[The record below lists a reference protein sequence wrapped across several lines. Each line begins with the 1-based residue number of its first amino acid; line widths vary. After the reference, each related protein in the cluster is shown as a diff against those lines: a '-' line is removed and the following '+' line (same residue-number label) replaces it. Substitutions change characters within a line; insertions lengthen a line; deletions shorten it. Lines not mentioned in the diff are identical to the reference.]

1 MNKKLKMLV
10 LTFNADKRIEEDA
23 SKLRGYIGNKFSQYP
38 ILHHHLTGE
47 KSLYTYPKVQY
58 KIIDGNAVLV
68 GINEGADVLKEISG
82 EIEMFTLDKNLY
94 KVKSIQM
101 NQMNAELGE
110 CRENHYY
117 KFLTS
122 WIGLNPENYKK
133 YKMMH
138 ELKERKLLLNN
149 ILVGNILSMCKGFDF
164 VVSKNLYVHSL
175 LNEEKTSYKAV
186 PMIGFTG
193 EFKINFIIPDF
204 LGIGKG
210 VSQGFGTIKRNTQTH

>member
-1 MNKKLKMLV
+1 MSKNLKTLV
-10 LTFNADKRIEEDA
+10 LTLKTDKTIRED
-23 SKLRGYIGNKFSQYP
+23 SNKLRGYIGNKFSQYP

-47 KSLYTYPKVQY
+47 QSLYTYPKVQY
-58 KIIDGNAVLV
+58 KIIDGNAILV
-68 GINEGADVLKEISG
+68 GINEGADVLKEISDK
-82 EIEMFTLDKNLY
+82 IEMLIFGKNLY
-94 KVKSIQM
+94 KVNSIQM

-117 KFLTS
+117 RFLTP

-133 YKMMH
+133 YKMMQ

-149 ILVGNILSMCKGFDF
+149 IIVGNILSMCKGFDF
-164 VVSKNLYVHSL
+164 VVTKNIYVHSL
-175 LNEEKTSYKAV
+175 LNEEKTVYKAI

-193 EFKINFIIPDF
+193 EFKINFKIPDF

-210 VSQGFGTIKRNTQTH
+210 VSQGFGTIKRNTQTK

>member
-1 MNKKLKMLV
+1 MINKKVKMFV
-10 LTFNADKRIEEDA
+10 LRFNTDKRIKEDV
-23 SKLRGYIGNKFSQYP
+23 SKLRGYIGNKFAQYP
-38 ILHHHLTGE
+38 ILHHHVRNG

-58 KIIDGNAVLV
+58 KIIDGNAILV
-68 GINEGADVLKEISG
+68 GINEGADVLKEISDKIETLVLG
-82 EIEMFTLDKNLY
+82 ESLY
-94 KVKSIQM
+94 KVISIQM

-110 CRENHYY
+110 CRENYQY
-117 KFLTS
+117 RFLTP
-122 WIGLNPENYKK
+122 WLGLNPKNYEK

-193 EFKINFIIPDF
+193 EFKVNFKIPNF
-204 LGIGKG
+204 FGIGKG
-210 VSQGFGTIKRNTQTH
+210 VSTGFGTVKRSINK

>member
-1 MNKKLKMLV
+1 MSKNLKTLV
-10 LTFNADKRIEEDA
+10 LTLKTDRIIKEDS

-58 KIIDGNAVLV
+58 KIIDGNAILV
-68 GINEGADVLKEISG
+68 GINEGADVLKEISDK
-82 EIEMFTLDKNLY
+82 IEMLIFGKNLY
-94 KVKSIQM
+94 KVNSSQM

-110 CRENHYY
+110 CRENYRY
-117 KFLTS
+117 RFLTP

-133 YKMMH
+133 YKRMH
-138 ELKERKLLLNN
+138 ELKEKKLLLNN
-149 ILVGNILSMCKGFDF
+149 IITGNILSMCKGFDF

-175 LNEEKTSYKAV
+175 LNEEKINYKAV
-186 PMIGFTG
+186 PMIGFMG
-193 EFKINFIIPDF
+193 EFKVNFKIPDF

-210 VSQGFGTIKRNTQTH
+210 VSQGFGTIKRNTQKE